1 MELSLQ
7 LSNYSLKDKIENS
20 FANLTLS
27 DIGLNEKK
35 DEINSILSN
44 SKLEDLNNINNII
57 TKKRQKLKK
66 EELNNIPIPIF
77 SCIYCSNEKVSFNH
91 MINKIL
97 EQKYFLL
104 TSLYDIKIIN
114 KLILNPKIPDLIKK
128 DFEYI
133 KEYFK
138 YKDSQIL
145 LNKNMKSKKEIMNYN
160 IKNKITN
167 YSTCNNSTTFI
178 KFKFEDLMKSKHY
191 EKNKKSKNII
201 ERKIKKKDIKWDFKY
216 YNIWAP
222 IPEPIFSMKNLSSNK
237 IQKENKNMN
246 INISNKIN
254 VKKNSKIKI
263 ITKEINKKKYN
274 HRIPTNRNEK
284 ITLNKSFQKLITYTY
299 NTTKKSSNYKNIYK
313 INNNKNTI
321 TNLITKSNSKNK
333 INNIIVNIQIN
344 KTPIKSNKY
353 NIKKVNY
360 TTNQINNL
368 KMSSQK
374 NISLKTI
381 NISLNKNRK
390 KYYNINPINIFNS
403 SNNISPKKIFSVKTS
418 LINKTNNKKYLTKN
432 ISKKISRNNT
442 LTKVK
447 IFKEKNKNSISP
459 DYITTI
465 SSKKKI
471 TNKNMSNKYT
481 KKNIEIFITN
491 IK

>member
-77 SCIYCSNEKVSFNH
+77 SCIFCSNEKVSFDH

-114 KLILNPKIPDLIKK
+114 KLISNPKIPDLIKK

-133 KEYFK
+133 KEYF
-138 YKDSQIL
+138 
-145 LNKNMKSKKEIMNYN
+145 
-160 IKNKITN
+160 
-167 YSTCNNSTTFI
+167 TCNNSTTFI

-284 ITLNKSFQKLITYTY
+284 ITINKSFQKLITYTY

-459 DYITTI
+459 DYLTTI

-491 IK
+491 MK